1 MGLNEEQQA
10 AVSHSEGQ
18 LLVRAG
24 PGSGKTHV
32 IIEKV
37 NRLVARGIP
46 PESILC
52 MTFTER
58 AADEMRQRLG
68 PSTGEVWVGTI
79 HSLCLEILKENR
91 VKTGT
96 SESTVVFGGLPR
108 LAWCFRNMNT
118 FGIDQDIVSLE
129 KSPIDKLTSMLKAV
143 RLAKRELISAD
154 DLERYVRDG
163 LAAAPD
169 DEALARLGELV
180 KVYRA
185 YDSHKNGHNL
195 IDYDDMVAMTVDLLE
210 RDARV
215 LETYRK
221 RYRHVLVDEFQDNNY
236 AQFRLAV
243 LLAGSGNITV
253 VGDDD
258 QSIMGFQGAFGGIFD
273 EFRGAYPGHKS
284 ATLGQNYRCSG
295 NISKLSVG
303 LLRTESGR
311 DTKPLVS
318 RRPAGEWVVVTAAA
332 DEESEREFVAKTIL
346 DLGVPH
352 GKVAVLCKT
361 NRSCQAF
368 ARALRTRGISAALV
382 GTGNLMRNPLVAEIM
397 ALLRIAASP
406 ETAGDS
412 VSLVLSR
419 RGIREYNI
427 QAINRAAA
435 RLASGNGTPDDGVF
449 AALAEYPGLNQEAEV
464 DEIARQLKGMC
475 NESKRIG
482 LLGTLYRIMM
492 EYTDAYKKNA
502 NAPDGDED
510 AAWNLAVLNKLYD
523 VAEEYERHYYGR
535 RLSDF
540 VEYVELAED
549 PDAVDTGA
557 EYDEPAVGAVSV
569 LTIHKSKGKEFDTVF
584 VTGLRDDNIPSK
596 PRTDDFEIPK
606 ALLKGSGRSDDP
618 DLHLREQRNLLY
630 VAMTRAKNRL
640 YLSYPKLAGDSRRER
655 EPSRFLKDVEYE
667 SNPSVRAMEYEK
679 AKASVP
685 AVQNAFDAEK
695 SRKQEEVCKAVR
707 ESRPIAAVLGT
718 INLAKIAHEHKESG
732 DGGDPG
738 TMSALKDGVDAA
750 AAAVAAAMD
759 GDPPAAG
766 KPVNQ
771 LVHKETLTLSASGIE
786 EYQECPLKFKY
797 NRVLRIPSKSSVA
810 MRKGTVIHAAME
822 RLGDERASGHVP
834 DVAEATR
841 LAVEELSSSKGEYDA
856 AEYAEASSSIENII
870 NNYAAWDEASP
881 NTPVD
886 VEVEFRLAIG
896 GIRYKGKI
904 DRLDRSP
911 DGGYEVVDFKTGR
924 SIISRDKLRV
934 SPQANIYAHAVR
946 ERYGSLPAKVSML
959 YPARDNKTREYAV
972 TEESLEEG
980 LGIVKDC
987 GSRIVDEQ
995 FDPTPGFHCRWC
1007 PYNKICPAAK

>member
-1 MGLNEEQQA
+1 MGLNEEQQT

-24 PGSGKTHV
+24 PGSGKTHI

-37 NRLVARGIP
+37 NRLVAGGIP

-68 PSTGEVWVGTI
+68 RGTGEVWVGTI
-79 HSLCLEILKENR
+79 HSLCLEILKDNR

-108 LAWCFRNMNT
+108 LAWCFRNMNA
-118 FGIDQDIVSLE
+118 FGIDPDIVSLE
-129 KSPIDKLTSMLKAV
+129 KSPIDKLASMLKAV
-143 RLAKRELISAD
+143 RLAKRELVSAD
-154 DLERYVRDG
+154 DLERYTRDG
-163 LAAAPD
+163 LAATPD
-169 DEALARLGELV
+169 DEALSRLGELV

-195 IDYDDMVAMTVDLLE
+195 IDYDDMVAMTVDLFE

-215 LETYRK
+215 LETYRE
-221 RYRHVLVDEFQDNNY
+221 RYQHVLVDEFQDNNY

-243 LLAGSGNITV
+243 LLAGPGNITV

-273 EFRGAYPGHKS
+273 EFRDAYPGHKS

-303 LLRTESGR
+303 LLSVESGR

-318 RRPAGEWVVVTAAA
+318 KRPAGERVVAAA
-332 DEESEREFVAKTIL
+332 TSDEESEREFVAKTIL

-352 GKVAVLCKT
+352 GKVAVLCRT

-368 ARALRTRGISAALV
+368 ARALRASGIPAALV

-412 VSLVLSR
+412 ISLVLSR

-435 RLASGNGTPDDGVF
+435 RLASDNGTPDDGVY
-449 AALAEYPGLNQEAEV
+449 ATLAGYPGLDQGAEAG
-464 DEIARQLKGMC
+464 EILRQLKSMC
-475 NESKRIG
+475 DESRKIG

-540 VEYVELAED
+540 VEYVELAEN
-549 PDAVDTGA
+549 PDAIDTGA
-557 EYDEPAVGAVSV
+557 EYDEPAAGAVSV

-584 VTGLRDDNIPSK
+584 VTGLRDDNMPGK
-596 PRTDDFEIPK
+596 PRADDFEIPK
-606 ALLKGSGRSDDP
+606 ALLKGSGRSDDS
-618 DLHLREQRNLLY
+618 DLHFREQRNLLY

-640 YLSYPKLAGDSRRER
+640 YLSYPKLAGDSRKER
-655 EPSRFLKDVEYE
+655 EPSRFLKDMKYE
-667 SNPSVRAMEYEK
+667 SNPSVLTVEYEK

-685 AVQNAFDAEK
+685 AVQSALDAEK
-695 SRKQEEVCKAVR
+695 SRIQEEVCKAVR
-707 ESRPIAAVLGT
+707 ESRPVAAVLGT
-718 INLAKIAHEHKESG
+718 VNLAKIAHGHQGSSG
-732 DGGDPG
+732 GGDSG
-738 TMSALKDGVDAA
+738 AMSALKDGMDAA

-759 GDPPAAG
+759 GDPPVAG
-766 KPVNQ
+766 KPEGR

-786 EYQECPLKFKY
+786 EYQVCPLKFKY
-797 NRVLRIPSKSSVA
+797 NRILRIPSRLSMA

-822 RLGDERASGHVP
+822 RLGGERASGRDQ

-841 LAVEELSSSKGEYDA
+841 LAAEELSVSRGEYDA
-856 AEYAEASSSIENII
+856 AEYAEASSSLEDII

-881 NTPVD
+881 STPVD
-886 VEVEFRLAIG
+886 VEVEFRLAIDD
-896 GIRYKGKI
+896 IRYKGKI
-904 DRLDRSP
+904 DRLDRNP
-911 DGGYEVVDFKTGR
+911 DGEYEVVDFKTGR
-924 SIISRDKLRV
+924 AVITQDKLRV

-946 ERYGSLPAKVSML
+946 EKYGSLPAKVSMV
-959 YPARDNKTREYAV
+959 YPAKDNKTREYAV

-980 LGIVKDC
+980 LDIVRDC
-987 GSRIVDEQ
+987 GSRIIDEQ
-995 FDPTPGFHCRWC
+995 FDPAPGFHCKWC